1 MKIGKEKEFMK
12 KVLGSVFI
20 LGLLALPITTISA
33 KPTNQQ
39 SLYQTIGERFGGVI
53 SKLKLVNLE
62 KCEQVGE
69 LWKLELEE
77 YEKILFPGLKDD
89 EFMVR
94 INEGG
99 FLYDGNPNPQITK
112 ESFEA
117 LNGDVEGEI
126 VTVKEAKEI
135 CKRELVQSYNEML
148 NKKKQQ

>member
-1 MKIGKEKEFMK
+1 
-12 KVLGSVFI
+12 
-20 LGLLALPITTISA
+20 
-33 KPTNQQ
+33 
-39 SLYQTIGERFGGVI
+39 
-53 SKLKLVNLE
+53 
-62 KCEQVGE
+62 
-69 LWKLELEE
+69 
-77 YEKILFPGLKDD
+77 
-89 EFMVR
+89 MVR

>member
-62 KCEQVGE
+62 KCEQVGA
-69 LWKLELEE
+69 LE
-77 YEKILFPGLKDD
+77 
-89 EFMVR
+89 
-94 INEGG
+94 
-99 FLYDGNPNPQITK
+99 
-112 ESFEA
+112 A
-117 LNGDVEGEI
+117 
-126 VTVKEAKEI
+126 
-135 CKRELVQSYNEML
+135 
-148 NKKKQQ
+148 